1 MKYFYPKVL
10 IFLSQWIGASAWG
23 KDGHEIVANIA
34 WNLLNHETQQRAQT
48 LLFPLGFNMT
58 EHVSPL
64 SSVATWADKVRYTK
78 YFAWTTPLHYVDV
91 KDDLVDGG
99 CHWTRDEEEFMRDI
113 QSRNSGES
121 IAVERRLESFSC
133 TFDYERDCENDF
145 CAVGAILDFWSQLE
159 TSNITDKDDGKSSF
173 LRGGKS
179 ASIGQ
184 KYNVTT
190 IQSMKFLVHIVG
202 DLHQPLHVSRETDRG
217 GNTINVE
224 FPEEFI
230 SFRDERFEDV
240 MHNGWNLHSVWD
252 DAIIQKSIKV
262 NHNKSQYLMQESIEK
277 ELLTAENVERWSS
290 CNKDERKDCVSEW
303 AQESFRSALEYA
315 YVDEDGDEIVD
326 GASLSQEYYLTRLD
340 VVRQRL
346 AAGGV
351 RLAMILESL
360 LD

>member
-1 MKYFYPKVL
+1 MRHFYLKGL
-10 IFLSQWIGASAWG
+10 LFLSQLIGLSAWG

-34 WNLLNHETQQRAQT
+34 WNLLKHETQQRVET
-48 LLFPLGFNMT
+48 LLFPNGFNVT

-99 CHWTRDEEEFMRDI
+99 CHWTRDEQEFMRDI
-113 QSRNSGES
+113 QSRHSGES
-121 IAVERRLESFSC
+121 IAVERKLESFSC
-133 TFDYERDCENDF
+133 KFDYERDCENDF

-159 TSNITDKDDGKSSF
+159 TSNITDKNDGKSF
-173 LRGGKS
+173 LRGGKPTPM
-179 ASIGQ
+179 GQ

-217 GNTINVE
+217 GNTINVK
-224 FPEEFI
+224 FPEEFV

-252 DAIIQKSIKV
+252 DAIIQKSIKI
-262 NHNKSQYLMQESIEK
+262 NFDNSQYLLQKSIEK
-277 ELLTAENVERWSS
+277 ELLTADNVERWSS
-290 CNKDERKDCVSEW
+290 CHQDVRKDCISEW
-303 AQESFRSALEYA
+303 AQESFHSALEYA
-315 YVDEDGDEIVD
+315 YVDEHGYEIVD
-326 GASLSQEYYLTRLD
+326 GVSLSQEYYQTRLNI
-340 VVRQRL
+340 VRHRL

-351 RLAMILESL
+351 RLAMILENL
-360 LD
+360 LE